1 MEKIANI
8 LIIDDEEAI
17 RDSCSQVLI
26 KENYNVETA
35 GNGETGLNKLREI
48 KADLALV
55 DLKMPGLGGIE
66 VLKKIRDIDP
76 NIITIVITGFAT
88 IDSAV
93 ESMKEGAYDFLP
105 KPFNPDELR
114 FIVKRGLEKRK
125 LALEAAALRE
135 EINRNL
141 NEYKINL
148 EKKII
153 ERTEELE
160 KANIRLEKE
169 MIEYE
174 KISHRL
180 QEINNE
186 KTKYL
191 LFATHQLKAP
201 FAAIQSY
208 AEIILE
214 GYTGEI
220 PQRTHDTVLKIYE
233 RCQLL
238 SKVIK
243 EMLELEKLKS
253 YDKTVTDLKK
263 IDMCQVLSDVIKR
276 FLVIAKTKDIKLVF
290 NSSEDSCYIKGDKV
304 QIDML
309 FSLLIENSIDYS
321 PKNTEIQINLKEV
334 EGSQVY
340 IGIKDQGIGI
350 PEKNLNN
357 IFNEFFR
364 SNNAADFHKNG
375 SGLGL
380 SIAKEIAK
388 IHNTRIQVESELGK
402 GSCFSIIFPLI
413 T

>member
-1 MEKIANI
+1 MENNKKILNDGVIA
-8 LIIDDEEAI
+8 LIGG
-17 RDSCSQVLI
+17 
-26 KENYNVETA
+26 
-35 GNGETGLNKLREI
+35 GNGG
-48 KADLALV
+48 LALLKV
-55 DLKMPGLGGIE
+55 LLEIPGVRIKYICDINPNAIGVLYALSHKISYVKDYNKIVKDKEINLIFEATGAPGVFKDLSD
-66 VLKKIRDIDP
+66 KKSP
-76 NIITIVITGFAT
+76 NISLIGGDGTKIIYNLL
-88 IDSAV
+88 DS
-93 ESMKEGAYDFLP
+93 Y
-105 KPFNPDELR
+105 N
-114 FIVKRGLEKRK
+114 
-125 LALEAAALRE
+125 

-290 NSSEDSCYIKGDKV
+290 NSNKDSCYIKGDKV

-309 FSLLIENSIDYS
+309 FSLLIENAIDYS